1 MGKNYKNV
9 EKNLNILY
17 YIFRSMVINLSIII
31 SKLFN
36 IVTGLL
42 FYVIITDVIWSVYNY
57 SISKKLKIENEYKEQ
72 KKLIK
77 KSKNSKI
84 IKICLPIFLISV
96 ILFFVVCGIYFVYL
110 FFWMLT
116 LGTLGYSIRDSFDI
130 ILKLLFSIA
139 VISYFVRKFYVN
151 SELNKFL
158 NKK

>member
-1 MGKNYKNV
+1 M
-9 EKNLNILY
+9 
-17 YIFRSMVINLSIII
+17 SIII